1 MNSNTDTVHLRR
13 EVLVRLIRAYLSEN
27 FEETTDKIPY
37 DMRPKNCE
45 VPYRCCVH
53 KERAILRARTIASLG
68 FAIEDDDEVT
78 RLSEYAKKAE
88 ERTELDQT
96 VLTVIDTACQG
107 CVPSRIFVTDLCQ
120 GCVARPCINSCGFG
134 AINMIN
140 GRSVIDGDKCKN
152 CGKCVSVCP
161 YHAIVK
167 IRVPCEDSCSVNAI
181 AKNEAGFA
189 EIDYEK
195 CISCG
200 HCMTACPFAAIHEK
214 SQVIDILKA
223 IKTGKKVIALAAP
236 SVVGQ
241 LTCTLGQLKSG
252 FLKSGFFKFEEVAI
266 GADLTALHEA
276 KDFEERMEKGDDFMT
291 TSCCAAY
298 KDLVRKHIPDMA
310 NFVSD
315 TPTPMHFSA
324 ELARKQHPDAVTVFV
339 GPCVAKRFE
348 GIHDENVDYVMSFE
362 EMGALFVA
370 LHIELSQ
377 MEDAPFDEPAS
388 AEGRRFGITGGV
400 GASVVAAN
408 QSEFTVETT
417 IINGLNTQ
425 SLRQLKNYA
434 KQCKCAEGNL
444 VEVMIC
450 EGGCVAGAGV
460 LNSVKTTTRK
470 INAFC
475 DESEKLPDV
484 RNKYEH

>member
-1 MNSNTDTVHLRR
+1 MNSNSDTVHLRR
-13 EVLVRLIRAYLSEN
+13 EVLVRLIRAYLSET
-27 FEETTDKIPY
+27 FEETTDRIPY

-68 FAIEDDDEVT
+68 FAIEDDDEAT
-78 RLSEYAKKAE
+78 RLGDYAKKAE
-88 ERTELDQT
+88 ARTELEKT
-96 VLTVIDTACQG
+96 VLTVVDTACQG

-120 GCVARPCINSCGFG
+120 GCVARSCINSCGFG
-134 AINMIN
+134 AITMVN
-140 GRSVIDGDKCKN
+140 GRSVIDGSKCKN
-152 CGKCVSVCP
+152 CGKCVSGCP
-161 YHAIVK
+161 YNAIVK

-181 AKNEAGFA
+181 AKNESGFA
-189 EIDYEK
+189 EIDYDK

-214 SQVIDILKA
+214 SQIIDILKA
-223 IKTGKKVIALAAP
+223 IKAGKKVIAMAAP

-241 LTCTLGQLKSG
+241 LPCTLGQLKSG
-252 FLKSGFFKFEEVAI
+252 FLKAGFTKFEEVAI

-276 KDFEERMEKGDDFMT
+276 KDFEERMAQGDDFMT

-298 KDLVRKHIPDMA
+298 KDLVRKHLPDMEK
-310 NFVSD
+310 FVSD
-315 TPTPMHFSA
+315 TPTPMHFTA
-324 ELARKQHPDAVTVFV
+324 ELVKKQDPEAVTVFV

-348 GIHDENVDYVMSFE
+348 GIYDDSVDYVMSFE

-370 LHIELSQ
+370 LQIELSQ
-377 MEDAPFDEPAS
+377 MEEATFDTPAC

-400 GASVVAAN
+400 SASVVAAN
-408 QSEFTVETT
+408 QSEYKIEPT
-417 IINGLNTQ
+417 IINGLTPQ
-425 SLRQLKNYA
+425 TLRQLKNYA

-470 INAFC
+470 INTFC
-475 DESEKLPDV
+475 DESDALAEN
-484 RNKYEH
+484 REKYE